1 MTGECDLPRSAVLTS
16 FFRRME
22 TFDAIVRVI
31 LSDARIGVDMTFR
44 GVPEQKV
51 LLDFTSVPARV
62 LVNDTTRSGQIR
74 VAVDAEIMHEI
85 LLGQLH
91 GAVAAG
97 RRQMLLR
104 GSIADLA
111 HMIPLFDFS
120 PMLYREHLA
129 DLGLN
134 GFARRSGSAPAK
146 EMVMQG
152 NTPVVPVPSRN
163 VSRLQ
168 KLLFAVL
175 NKGAYALGY
184 LMGTLRHRLF
194 ENLSLFDMLSA
205 MSRGMEAA
213 TPPEKK

>member
-1 MTGECDLPRSAVLTS
+1 MTGECDLPRSVVLTS

-22 TFDAIVRVI
+22 TFDAIVRVM

-62 LVNDTTRSGQIR
+62 LVNDATRSGQVR
-74 VAVDAEIMHEI
+74 VAVDAEIMHEV
-85 LLGQLH
+85 LLGRLH

-111 HMIPLFDFS
+111 HLIPLFDFS
-120 PMLYREHLA
+120 PLLYREHLA

-134 GFARRSGSAPAK
+134 GFARRTGPAPAK

-168 KLLFAVL
+168 KLLFAGL

-184 LMGTLRHRLF
+184 LMGTLRHRFL
-194 ENLSLFDMLSA
+194 ENLSLFEMLSA